1 MAVAK
6 KRNIRRSAGFDKKEM
21 EGYFMIANKDAAIA
35 IVNKLTGSQLRL
47 WLYLMMVDSF
57 ADLTADGEKVYH
69 SIPSLQEIAIKI
81 GVSPET
87 VGKDIR
93 KLKKLGLYE
102 YRVTTWRGHNLS
114 AAKAKEE
121 SERLKKKRAETKS
134 THGGGL
140 NKPPERLNKHF
151 EGLNKP
157 PERLNKPFEGLNKPP
172 ERLNKPFEGLNK
184 PPESPETLEKSSTS
198 GSPQTLQTYSDF
210 KQTLSESERENFL
223 KFVEDKTKNLEKPIN
238 DLEAWLAS
246 KNAANQNR
254 WEVYHE
260 KFKIEGTDNLALQKE
275 LEAKQRAIAYFQNRH
290 NVKNEEIKGNKL
302 ENQENRV
309 EAQSKP
315 IGEGRAIADFTKRN
329 NPKNAEIEPKNPNL
343 EQNNAEALEKAEI
356 KLRAIAEF
364 QKRMKINQPV
374 PEPEEINSEEYR
386 QKRAAFDELL
396 SSVLGEKKESL
407 AQQYREAR
415 AEAKRQQQ
423 ELARQRREAAAK
435 YDEQQ
440 DPELQRRREI
450 KLREIEEFILRDSQR
465 RNSERT
471 SEKPENE

>member
-1 MAVAK
+1 MPQSKIQGKFYPLTSDVTAILRQAK
-6 KRNIRRSAGFDKKEM
+6 LTAAEWRIWSYLVEVEPWGDRYKNLDSLDVMSKCDCSRATFYR
-21 EGYFMIANKDAAIA
+21 AIA
-35 IVNKLTGSQLRL
+35 KLQKIGIFDIQDKGLCIRNLTGASKLK
-47 WLYLMMVDSF
+47 SSHG
-57 ADLTADGEKVYH
+57 ADNDE
-69 SIPSLQEIAIKI
+69 
-81 GVSPET
+81 
-87 VGKDIR
+87 
-93 KLKKLGLYE
+93 KLKKDDLKNEKVVSKMRLDSQ
-102 YRVTTWRGHNLS
+102 NC
-114 AAKAKEE
+114 E
-121 SERLKKKRAETKS
+121 SDLKNEKVVSKMRLDS
-134 THGGGL
+134 Q
-140 NKPPERLNKHF
+140 NCDNQSPKPPPDKAF
-151 EGLNKP
+151 E
-157 PERLNKPFEGLNKPP
+157 
-172 ERLNKPFEGLNK
+172 
-184 PPESPETLEKSSTS
+184 T
-198 GSPQTLQTYSDF
+198 PQTLQTYSDF

-260 KFKIEGTDNLALQKE
+260 KFKIEGTDKNALQKE

-435 YDEQQ
+435 YNEQQ